1 MDESNK
7 EPDVL
12 RPEDHAYRYQLFGGS
27 SRDLTSKTPLWR
39 YMTFEKFCWLVEK
52 SRLYHTRL
60 DQFDDPFEST
70 VTWRY
75 ARERDTLN
83 LKFGENVR
91 EGARWMAKSGRFTHF
106 ATCWHASEY
115 ESDAQWKIYAPG
127 GAGIAIVS
135 TMERMRRSV
144 DLHPYRTGIMGQVEY
159 IDFETHDMRHRAL
172 PSSMRPGFVKRKSF
186 EHERE
191 VRGMI
196 WADLIVDG
204 PTLMCNE
211 ESLEEQRLRQP
222 LGVNAAVDLAGL
234 IESIVISPAAATYV
248 EELVRIV
255 TKRHGLEHLV
265 RNSELLKSPI
275 Y

>member
-1 MDESNK
+1 VDESNK

-12 RPEDHAYRYQLFGGS
+12 RPEDHAYRYQLFAGS
-27 SRDLTSKTPLWR
+27 SRDLTTKTSLWR

-60 DQFDDPFEST
+60 DQFDDPFESA

-75 ARERDTLN
+75 AHERDTLN
-83 LKFGENVR
+83 LKFGENYR
-91 EGARWMAKSGRFTHF
+91 KGTRWMAKSGRFTHF

-115 ESDAQWKIYAPG
+115 ESDAQWRIYAPG

-144 DLHPYRTGIMGQVEY
+144 DLHPYVHGIMGQVEY
-159 IDFETHDMRHRAL
+159 IDFETHDMRLRDLHMRA
-172 PSSMRPGFVKRKSF
+172 GFVKRKSF

-196 WADLIVDG
+196 LADLIVDG
-204 PTLMCNE
+204 PTFMCNE

-222 LGVNAAVDLAGL
+222 LGVNAMVDLPGL
-234 IESIVISPAAATYV
+234 IQSIVISPTAATYV

-255 TKRHGLEHLV
+255 TKRHGLDHLV
-265 RNSELLKSPI
+265 RKSELLKSPV